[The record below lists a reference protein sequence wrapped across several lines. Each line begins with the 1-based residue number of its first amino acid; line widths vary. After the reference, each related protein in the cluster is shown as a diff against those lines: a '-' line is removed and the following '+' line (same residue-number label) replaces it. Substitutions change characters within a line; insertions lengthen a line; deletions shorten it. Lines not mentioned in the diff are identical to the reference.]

1 MPVQYYVASSLDGFI
16 ADAEGGLTWLT
27 QFGFDSFQ
35 SGYDVFLGGVGALVM
50 GARTY
55 EFILGEGDDAW
66 QYGER
71 PAWVVTS
78 RELPSLPGARVTFT
92 DDVTGALQDAREAAG
107 DRNVWVV
114 GGGAVAAQLA
124 DLELIDE
131 LHLTYVPVVLGS
143 GTPLLPLT
151 QPTRPLALLGST
163 VFENGAVEV
172 VYSYHAAG

>member
-1 MPVQYYVASSLDGFI
+1 MPVQYYVASSLDGYL
-16 ADAEGGLTWLT
+16 ADSEGKLDWLL

-35 SGYDVFLGGVGALVM
+35 EHYDRFLERVGALVM

-55 EFILGEGDDAW
+55 EFLLGLPNQAWEYGD
-66 QYGER
+66 R
-71 PAWVVTS
+71 PTWIVTT
-78 RELPSLPGARVTFT
+78 RELPRIPGAALTFT
-92 DDVTGALQDAREAAG
+92 ADVAGAVQDARAAAG
-107 DRNVWVV
+107 DDNVWVV

-172 VYSYHAAG
+172 VYSFHAAG